1 MRKVFFG
8 LIAVLALGGASAEA
22 APAWRSYVDQTLGFR
37 IDLPV
42 GSFNPTADSA
52 ERHIQLTETDGDAQI
67 DVYGGEDPE
76 RLTPE
81 AFADQLANAD
91 RIADVTYRRVSRT
104 WFVLSGHYRRAD
116 DETGTLIFY
125 AKFMFTPDLSRFSA
139 FEISYSVDEK
149 RRMDPIVTRLERT
162 LRRPAKQ

>member
-1 MRKVFFG
+1 MRKLFLG
-8 LIAVLALGGASAEA
+8 LIAVLAFGIATAEA
-22 APAWRSYVDQTLGFR
+22 ASAWRSYIDPVLGYR
-37 IDLPV
+37 IELPV
-42 GSFNPTADSA
+42 GTFTPTADSA
-52 ERHIQLTETDGDAQI
+52 ESHIQLTETDGNAQI

-116 DETGTLIFY
+116 DETGALIYY

-139 FEISYSVDEK
+139 FEISYPVGEK
-149 RRMDPIVTRLERT
+149 RRMDPVVTRLERT
-162 LRRPAKQ
+162 LRRPAP